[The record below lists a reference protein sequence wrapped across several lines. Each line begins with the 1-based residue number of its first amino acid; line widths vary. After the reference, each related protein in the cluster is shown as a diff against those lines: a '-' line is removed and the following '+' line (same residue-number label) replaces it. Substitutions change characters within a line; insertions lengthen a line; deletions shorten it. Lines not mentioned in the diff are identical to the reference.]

1 MDKNF
6 EIMKAMNYAYD
17 NPNSREQVNI
27 HEMLIDI
34 SKKSVIDPTIAEAIS
49 LQASMSSEENAY
61 IKAVDGLKATKTMDS
76 GMDRV
81 RTM

>member
-17 NPNSREQVNI
+17 NPESREQVNI
-27 HEMLIDI
+27 HEKLVEI
-34 SKKSVIDPTIAEAIS
+34 SNKCVINPNVAEMICSYAS
-49 LQASMSSEENAY
+49 LSSEENAY
-61 IKAVDGLKATKTMDS
+61 KKALEGLKAVKTLDS

>member
-17 NPNSREQVNI
+17 NPDLREQVNI
-27 HEMLIDI
+27 HEKLVEI
-34 SKKSVIDPTIAEAIS
+34 SKKSVIDPNIAEMIS
-49 LQASMSSEENAY
+49 SYASLSSEENAY
-61 IKAVDGLKATKTMDS
+61 IKAVEGLKAVKTIDS

-81 RTM
+81 RTI

>member
-17 NPNSREQVNI
+17 NPELRDKVNP
-27 HEMLIDI
+27 HELCVDVAI
-34 SKKSVIDPTIAEAIS
+34 KSVIDPNTFEQIR
-49 LQASMSSEENAY
+49 LLVSMSHEAKAY
-61 IKAVDGLKATKTMDS
+61 KKALEGLKAVKTLDS
-76 GMDRV
+76 EMDRV

>member
-17 NPNSREQVNI
+17 NPENREQVNI
-27 HEMLIDI
+27 HEKLVEI
-34 SKKSVIDPTIAEAIS
+34 SNKCIIDPNIS
-49 LQASMSSEENAY
+49 EMICSYASLSNEENAY
-61 IKAVDGLKATKTMDS
+61 KKAIDGLKAVKTIDS

-81 RTM
+81 RAM

>member
-17 NPNSREQVNI
+17 NPENREQVNI
-27 HEMLIDI
+27 HEKLVEI
-34 SKKSVIDPTIAEAIS
+34 SNKCVINPNAAEMICSYAS
-49 LQASMSSEENAY
+49 LSSEENAY
-61 IKAVDGLKATKTMDS
+61 KKAMEGLKAVKTLDS
-76 GMDRV
+76 EMDRV